1 VVASTIQISKIPLTW
16 QKLVK
21 EVLLAIEKLGL
32 QHFMKKTSSGPLVGF
47 LMRLQRWMQNRGS
60 P

>member
-32 QHFMKKTSSGPLVGF
+32 QHFMKKNILGPVGGISDAVTT
-47 LMRLQRWMQNRGS
+47 LDAKSR
-60 P
+60 